1 MKPIIGINGDYEDD
15 TKPHSFVYRDY
26 VDAIIM
32 AGGIPFLLA
41 LIKNKD
47 DVECLLDRVD
57 GLLLTGGDDVP
68 PARYG
73 EDRREKT
80 HCVHADKDVFDNLL
94 LQLALEKKKPIL
106 ALCYGAQL
114 VNVAYGGS
122 LIQDVPSEAKNA
134 LSHKPAKGEKCSHS
148 VSIEK
153 HTLLHKIIGADA
165 LDTNSAHHQAVK
177 NLGKGLKATART
189 SDGIIEAF
197 ECEGLPFLVAV
208 QWHPER
214 LIIDTRHAA
223 LFRALVDAATS
234 VAPS

>member
-1 MKPIIGINGDYEDD
+1 MKPIIGINCDYEGD
-15 TKPHSFVYRDY
+15 TKSHSFVYRDY

-32 AGGIPFLLA
+32 AGGIPFLLP
-41 LIKNKD
+41 LIKNRD
-47 DVECLLDRVD
+47 DVKCLLERMD

-73 EDRREKT
+73 EERREKT
-80 HCVHADKDVFDNLL
+80 YCVHADKDVFDNLL
-94 LQLALEKKKPIL
+94 LQLALEKQKPIL

-114 VNVAYGGS
+114 INVAYGGS
-122 LIQDVPSEAKNA
+122 LIQDVPSEVKTAI
-134 LSHKPAKGEKCSHS
+134 SHKPAKGEKCSHS

-153 HTLLHKIIGADA
+153 NTLLHKIIGADA

-177 NLGKGLKATART
+177 RLGKGLKATARA

-197 ECEGLPFLVAV
+197 ECEGYPFLVAV

-214 LIIDTRHAA
+214 LTIDTRHAA
-223 LFRALVDAATS
+223 LFKALVGAS
-234 VAPS
+234 SRP